1 MKMAAPPEFRNLD
14 VILKSNSNLDAL
26 VEHLD
31 ESIVLSHQEYE
42 RQFVLVLE
50 LAEQTARQIHD
61 AQSCTQQFLTIIDAL
76 PDTAMNVWKACTSRT
91 FSYGFDSGADHPA
104 LDTKISAD
112 LLRRIAGIDADIEI
126 AVYPFDQSQT
136 PHP

>member
-14 VILKSNSNLDAL
+14 VILKSNSNFDAL

-31 ESIVLSHQEYE
+31 EKVFVLDHLEYE
-42 RQFVLVLE
+42 RQFILVLE
-50 LAEQTARQIHD
+50 LAEQIYD

-104 LDTKISAD
+104 LNTTISAN
-112 LLRRIAGIDADIEI
+112 LLRQIAGLDADIEI
-126 AVYPFDQSQT
+126 SVYPFDQS
-136 PHP
+136 